1 MSASTA
7 DGGMTVLTVCIP
19 SIHCITHH
27 HPSSQPPGAGIERL
41 QKCRLRLAADPG
53 TDNQLQNRD
62 FRSLGNVSSSC
73 CMGEKEK
80 DYAGPGETL

>member
-1 MSASTA
+1 
-7 DGGMTVLTVCIP
+7 L
-19 SIHCITHH
+19 HH
-27 HPSSQPPGAGIERL
+27 PPSSQPPGVGIEQRRMGR
-41 QKCRLRLAADPG
+41 KLRIGELLSSDPG

-73 CMGEKEK
+73 CIGQKEK